1 MALSDFLLWE
11 PGWESK
17 DSPGQVIYCTPDN
30 SFCVQIEKNGLID
43 VAQNDWLSKYSLAI
57 HKDISVK
64 NRFRRFNSKT
74 NLLELINNL
83 DYIFEGEILVHL
95 PTYHYWLLSQ
105 LQQADESQIENI
117 DFSKEEVTVI
127 NYNINS
133 LYFSKLIK
141 SPDFHIEH
149 KHWLNNIDFWSDAVS
164 YLGLIDDILASPIPF
179 IGPISTLIQCI
190 LLPILC
196 LKDLINSSRPYELH
210 ESFFAVIFTFVEYA
224 FYQNEE
230 DMVFS
235 DDFIY
240 APNNDEV
247 DINKPWTKVYQV
259 ANEDKWEIIH
269 EEYFQS
275 YETRMSQD
283 EINEHISYIKKLW
296 VDVIQKTIKSLNSM
310 LPYIGGIGSS
320 KFKKN
325 LRSEISQGGE
335 QILIEDKQVYFNK
348 IYLLLYQMARN
359 SLKSLDKLFFDI
371 VLDERFDDYRKA
383 YIAMNR

>member
-105 LQQADESQIENI
+105 LQQADENQIENI
-117 DFSKEEVTVI
+117 DFSEEEVTVI

-141 SPDFHIEH
+141 SPDFNIEY